1 MRHGVYSEN
10 RRAASHTDS
19 SDDSELFRYNNALVR
34 RSATDEGIEPDPTKG
49 APPSITKTVRS
60 ECINVGFL
68 GSRKGVVT
76 LTHWPIG
83 HQGCRCRIPFPNAA
97 RTPCPDSPSRP
108 TRVARPLIVDE
119 RMLNPHGVCA
129 EPSCGCPRRLAGL
142 GECTGVVGLRRT
154 HRIATCNKLTDRGV
168 QSAGRYV
175 DRPGSTGHGQ
185 FTRRTNRGRRRC
197 AECRIPLRTPRS

>member
-1 MRHGVYSEN
+1 MVSTGAVAAYVCLRMGLAEPLRHNNAPRSKEHNGRGALGLFSQACTAKHHQTGTGQVYQRGLPQEFQRSC
-10 RRAASHTDS
+10 HTDTLA
-19 SDDSELFRYNNALVR
+19 D
-34 RSATDEGIEPDPTKG
+34 RST
-49 APPSITKTVRS
+49 
-60 ECINVGFL
+60 
-68 GSRKGVVT
+68 
-76 LTHWPIG
+76 
-83 HQGCRCRIPFPNAA
+83 QGCRCRIPFPNAA
-97 RTPCPDSPSRP
+97 RTPYPDSPSRP
-108 TRVARPLIVDE
+108 TQVARPLRVDE

-154 HRIATCNKLTDRGV
+154 HRIATCNKLTDRGA

-197 AECRIPLRTPRS
+197 AECRIPLRTQRS